1 MMSHDETRTN
11 GPLHLAIP
19 LVLEHAS
26 PGLFRSD
33 PRHATAQL
41 QHDVMYEHAIVATV
55 NEGLALMFCRSKM
68 MISWPKEKEKR
79 KRGARGE
86 ARSACVVVL

>member
-55 NEGLALMFCRSKM
+55 NEGLALMFCRSKL
-68 MISWPKEKEKR
+68 ISWPKEKEKR
-79 KRGARGE
+79 KRGVRGE